1 MKEHPAGSIAAKID
15 EKLRAALEPTSLEV
29 INESHMHA
37 GHAGDNGT
45 GESHFR
51 IRILAKSLGGKTRVA
66 QHREINSI
74 LADELKGAV
83 HALAIDVKR
92 SEA

>member
-1 MKEHPAGSIAAKID
+1 MSEPQQGPVAARM
-15 EKLRAALEPTSLEV
+15 ETKLQAAFAPSSLEV

-51 IRILAKSLGGKTRVA
+51 IRIHAESLSGQSRVA
-66 QHREINSI
+66 QHRAINAA
-74 LADELKGAV
+74 LAEELAGAV
-83 HALAIDVKR
+83 HALAIDVQR
-92 SEA
+92 

>member
-1 MKEHPAGSIAAKID
+1 MNATHQGPVAARM
-15 EKLRAALEPTSLEV
+15 EAKLQAAFSPSSLEV

-51 IRILAKSLGGKTRVA
+51 VRIKADSLDGQTRVA
-66 QHREINSI
+66 QHRAINAA
-74 LADELKGAV
+74 LADELASAV
-83 HALAIDVKR
+83 HALAIDVQR
-92 SEA
+92 

>member
-1 MKEHPAGSIAAKID
+1 MTEPQQGPVAARM
-15 EKLRAALEPTSLEV
+15 ENKLQAAFAPSWLEV

-51 IRILAKSLGGKTRVA
+51 IRIAADSLNGQTRVA
-66 QHREINSI
+66 QHRAINAA
-74 LADELKGAV
+74 LAEELAGAV
-83 HALAIDVKR
+83 HALAIDVQR
-92 SEA
+92 

>member
-1 MKEHPAGSIAAKID
+1 MNAPQQGPIAARM
-15 EKLRAALEPTSLEV
+15 EAKLQAAFSPSRLEV

-51 IRILAKSLGGKTRVA
+51 VRIKADSLGNQTRVA
-66 QHREINSI
+66 QHRAINTA
-74 LADELKGAV
+74 LAEELSGAV
-83 HALAIDVKR
+83 HALAIDVQR
-92 SEA
+92 